1 MWSLALQL
9 LLKFW
14 KPIAKLFALG
24 ASYFKGRADANARR
38 ARKDAEAYRNERER
52 QDALD
57 VGIGA
62 SDSER
67 VKRLRDIADGR
78 G

>member
-1 MWSLALQL
+1 MWTLALQL

-14 KPIAKLFALG
+14 KPIAQVFAS
-24 ASYFKGRADANARR
+24 AAIYFKGRADANARR

-62 SDSER
+62 SDRER
-67 VKRLRDIADGR
+67 IKRLRDIADGR